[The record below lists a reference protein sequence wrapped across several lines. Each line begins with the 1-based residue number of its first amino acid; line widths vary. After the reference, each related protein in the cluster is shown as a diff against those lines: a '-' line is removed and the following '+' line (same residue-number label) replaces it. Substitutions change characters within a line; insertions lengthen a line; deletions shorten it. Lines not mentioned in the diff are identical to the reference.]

1 MQWAQIAQKNIP
13 QELYQ
18 DIAVQY
24 KAASKLLASKDEIIK
39 ALQQELKTKD
49 EDYVELLAQHQEDI
63 VNLVTNMKKEFAAL
77 LSTSA
82 VGL

>member
-1 MQWAQIAQKNIP
+1 MKMQWAQIAQKDIP

-24 KAASKLLASKDEIIK
+24 KAASKLLSSKDEIIK

-49 EDYVELLAQHQEDI
+49 EDYVELLAQHQED
-63 VNLVTNMKKEFAAL
+63 VVSLVTNMKREFAAL
-77 LSTSA
+77 LST
-82 VGL
+82 

>member
-1 MQWAQIAQKNIP
+1 MQWSQIAQKNIP

-63 VNLVTNMKKEFAAL
+63 VNVVTNMKREFGTL
-77 LSTSA
+77 LST
-82 VGL
+82 